1 MIVWQAFIGVTVHFQ
16 GGACLQ
22 IADESIESRQSL
34 CHVLA
39 GPLGVSEKTRF
50 WIFSVHMGALATLEP
65 LRNYKMQFF
74 V

>member
-22 IADESIESRQSL
+22 TADESIERRQSL

-39 GPLGVSEKTRF
+39 GPLGVSEKTRS
-50 WIFSVHMGALATLEP
+50 WVFSVLMGALATLETVKK
-65 LRNYKMQFF
+65 L
-74 V
+74 